1 MGDDHHVVG
10 RRLTATAASPIG
22 TPMSQAIVA
31 KRSKH
36 GSQTRRCALALV
48 VASVA
53 TPALAG
59 PTPRELLVQASF
71 VDRDKAVAIARVD
84 AAATA
89 AEATLRAAP
98 DDREAE
104 MIRAMATCYRAKLAH
119 SRADALAG
127 RKLLER
133 LLAKDPRHAEATL
146 ALGAWHVGAVY
157 NVGPL
162 MARAVLGA
170 RKQVGLDAL
179 DRSVALGGGRP
190 FFTGVAGL
198 LRLELDPADPRGRAL
213 VERAAQGQVAVPLDR
228 VLQRAAVMMLASLR
242 AGDPAKTQVLASD
255 LLPFGRL
262 PH

>member
-1 MGDDHHVVG
+1 M
-10 RRLTATAASPIG
+10 R
-22 TPMSQAIVA
+22 
-31 KRSKH
+31 
-36 GSQTRRCALALV
+36 GSRTRRCALAFVL
-48 VASVA
+48 ASVA
-53 TPALAG
+53 SPALAA

-71 VDRDKAVAIARVD
+71 VDRDKALAVDRVN

-89 AEATLRAAP
+89 TEAMMRATPA
-98 DDREAE
+98 DREAE
-104 MIRAMATCYRAKLAH
+104 MVHAMAVCYRAKLAH

-127 RKLLER
+127 RKLLEQV
-133 LLAKDPRHAEATL
+133 LAKDPRNAEATL

-157 NVGPL
+157 NLGSL
-162 MARAVLGA
+162 MARAALGA

-179 DRSVALGGGRP
+179 DRSVALGGGRR

-213 VERAAQGQVAVPLDR
+213 AERAAQGQAVVPLDR
-228 VLQRAAVMMLASLR
+228 IMQRAAVAILASVR
-242 AGDPAKTQVLASD
+242 AGDAARTQALASD